1 MLLGSTLKLIAKR
14 GLELT
19 MSQSHATDHDEIDHH
34 DHDHHDSGG
43 DTVFGFWIYIMSDC
57 ILFATLF
64 ATYAVLS
71 GGYAGGLTPKD
82 LFDLNFVAVETAL
95 LLLSS
100 FTFGMAMLYA
110 NKRHMKGMISWLVV
124 TLALGLGFLGMEL
137 YEFYHF
143 SSEGATPQSS
153 AYWSAFYALVA
164 THGLHVLGGCIWMLV
179 LFAHFKRDGFTED
192 NLVRLSCLSLFWHF
206 LDIIWIC
213 VFSVV
218 YLLGVM

>member
-1 MLLGSTLKLIAKR
+1 MTIIHADALDETQ
-14 GLELT
+14 LT
-19 MSQSHATDHDEIDHH
+19 EHH
-34 DHDHHDSGG
+34 DDVEHHDTGG

-64 ATYAVLS
+64 AVYAVLS
-71 GGYAGGLTPKD
+71 NSFAGAITPKE
-82 LFDLNFVAVETAL
+82 LFNLNFVLSETAL
-95 LLLSS
+95 LLFSS
-100 FTFGMAMLYA
+100 FTFGMAMLYG
-110 NKRHMKGMISWLVV
+110 NKKQMTGMITWLVV
-124 TLALGLGFLGMEL
+124 TFLLGLGFLGMEI

-143 SSEGATPQSS
+143 SSEGATPQTS

-164 THGLHVLGGCIWMLV
+164 THGLHVMGGLIWMLV

-192 NLVRLSCLSLFWHF
+192 NLIRLACLSLFWHF
-206 LDIIWIC
+206 LDVIWIC